1 MSAPGRQAHLAAAIN
16 PCTFTMK
23 TGEVE
28 VGEQESNAIVAD
40 IHLKPKSYREVIGL
54 NGNGVLE

>member
-1 MSAPGRQAHLAAAIN
+1 MHLAAAIN

-28 VGEQESNAIVAD
+28 VGEQESDAIVAD

-54 NGNGVLE
+54 NGNRVLE